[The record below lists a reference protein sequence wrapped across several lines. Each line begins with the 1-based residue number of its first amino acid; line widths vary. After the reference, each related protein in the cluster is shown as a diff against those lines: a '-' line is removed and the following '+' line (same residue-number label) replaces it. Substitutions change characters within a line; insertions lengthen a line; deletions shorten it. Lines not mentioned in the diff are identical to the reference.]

1 MAVGASAGADGT
13 CTIKGL
19 ELREG
24 SGPGG
29 ILENPISLASC
40 LALGDAAG
48 DRSSNERR
56 TGGSV
61 LGRANAGAGL
71 ALLFPL
77 DFGSATCFSG
87 LPGGVLKG
95 ERLRSGDVRPG
106 RGVNE
111 LVSG

>member
-1 MAVGASAGADGT
+1 MEV
-13 CTIKGL
+13 
-19 ELREG
+19 REG

-40 LALGDAAG
+40 LAFADGTG

-56 TGGSV
+56 VGGSV
-61 LGRANAGAGL
+61 VGRAGAGL
-71 ALLFPL
+71 ALLFPVDGGL
-77 DFGSATCFSG
+77 AICFSG

-95 ERLRSGDVRPG
+95 ETLRSGDARPG
-106 RGVNE
+106 GGFNE